1 MPIAS
6 ALSFR
11 SLYASFK
18 PEISIGGRT
27 ALYEAAYLAINI
39 DSRR

>member
-6 ALSFR
+6 ASSSG
-11 SLYASFK
+11 SLYAGFK

-27 ALYEAAYLAINI
+27 ASYEAAHLAIDI
-39 DSRR
+39 DAGR